1 MAGIGAV
8 SLNMVWNPAIKGSNF
23 LQASVKGIHTYAQKV
38 TKANLLQSTKFS
50 LLNRNLKQLDNHLGH
65 IRKTTAKISANP
77 IKLDI
82 KTSRTSL
89 KEARKDMTAIEHDAK
104 QVAFWTKKS
113 SENLK
118 AGANA
123 QRKTMQKKAKSSQVS
138 GSTIVGA
145 VAVASVL
152 TLPFKA
158 SIEFES
164 KMARVKALSGATD
177 KEFKALNNTALKLGA
192 TTEWSAGQVAE
203 GMQFLSMA
211 GFNANQTIS
220 AMPGLLALATAGATD
235 LATTSDIASNIMGG
249 FNIDP
254 TDTINGMSAM
264 SYVSDVLAKTI
275 TSANVDMR
283 MLGDTMK
290 YVAPVAKTAG
300 MSLQETSAMAGLL
313 GNIGIQGSMAGTT
326 LKSMVLRL
334 ASPTGK
340 ARKALSELGVSA
352 LDAQGNIRSMP
363 LLLKEVAKATENMG
377 SGDRLGFIKR
387 VFGTEPAAGINK
399 LIEQSGSGA
408 LDKYLSVVNQ
418 YKGSA
423 KKIADIQLQSTAGH
437 FKLLGSAME
446 GLSISA
452 TTGLLPA
459 IKFVTKGLTSVAS
472 KVQGFTKSF
481 PEASKWIFGL
491 GAAFVIGSVA
501 LAGFG
506 LVASGVGAGLALLA
520 SPVTAIVLGVVAI
533 GAGLVYLY
541 NKFDFV
547 SSAVDGFFSG
557 LLDGISPAVN
567 ALKSSFGGLFG
578 AIGGL
583 FNSLKPVFSFFSSAL
598 NMIGINFNNTG
609 GLIGS
614 AFGLILFP
622 IRMVV
627 KALTFVINIG
637 AMVVDGW
644 VKIGQLAGVVW
655 SGIASF
661 ISSIGIG
668 IKNTFI
674 AMFNWSPIGLIV
686 NNWGKIG
693 AYFLNIASIIKKPFV
708 SFFDWIGSK
717 FKAVFGLIDKAKS
730 VVNAPIETIK
740 SGASKLW
747 SGTKSIF
754 GFGDDKKEPIKS
766 KIPKAGVPV
775 NNVDFKPS
783 SLKEAQIAQVPLES
797 VSDVTAGAINETKS
811 FMQNNTNNTQGVN
824 QNITNHI
831 TVNAPAGGQVD
842 YEDLKIKL
850 VQAQKELSQEDT
862 DLQMQDAS

>member
-1 MAGIGAV
+1 
-8 SLNMVWNPAIKGSNF
+8 
-23 LQASVKGIHTYAQKV
+23 
-38 TKANLLQSTKFS
+38 
-50 LLNRNLKQLDNHLGH
+50 
-65 IRKTTAKISANP
+65 
-77 IKLDI
+77 
-82 KTSRTSL
+82 
-89 KEARKDMTAIEHDAK
+89 
-104 QVAFWTKKS
+104 
-113 SENLK
+113 
-118 AGANA
+118 
-123 QRKTMQKKAKSSQVS
+123 
-138 GSTIVGA
+138 
-145 VAVASVL
+145 
-152 TLPFKA
+152 
-158 SIEFES
+158 
-164 KMARVKALSGATD
+164 
-177 KEFKALNNTALKLGA
+177 
-192 TTEWSAGQVAE
+192 
-203 GMQFLSMA
+203 
-211 GFNANQTIS
+211 FNANQTIS
-220 AMPGLLALATAGATD
+220 AMPGVLALATAGATD

-254 TDTINGMSAM
+254 EDTINGMSAM

-283 MLGDTMK
+283 MLGETMK

-334 ASPTGK
+334 ASPTGQ
-340 ARKALSELGVSA
+340 AQKALSKLGVSA

-363 LLLKEVAKATENMG
+363 LLLKEVAKATEDMG

-452 TTGLLPA
+452 TTGLLPT
-459 IKFVTKGLTSVAS
+459 IKLITKGLTGVAS
-472 KVQGFTKSF
+472 KVEKFTKTF

-491 GAAFVIGSVA
+491 GAAFVVGSVA

-506 LVASGVGAGLALLA
+506 LIASGVGAGLALLA
-520 SPVTAIVLGVVAI
+520 SPVTAIVLGLVAI
-533 GAGLVYLY
+533 GAGAVYLY

-547 SSAVDGFFSG
+547 KSAVDGFFSG
-557 LLDGISPAVN
+557 LMSSVSPAVN
-567 ALKSSFGGLFG
+567 ALKSAFSGLFG

-583 FNSLKPVFSFFSSAL
+583 FNSLKPVFSFIGSAL
-598 NMIGINFNNTG
+598 SMIVINFTNTG
-609 GLIGS
+609 SLIGS
-614 AFGLILFP
+614 IFGAITFP

-627 KALTFVINIG
+627 KALTWVINIG

-644 VKIGQLAGVVW
+644 VKIGGLAGDIW
-655 SGIASF
+655 SGV
-661 ISSIGIG
+661 
-668 IKNTFI
+668 T
-674 AMFNWSPIGLIV
+674 
-686 NNWGKIG
+686 G
-693 AYFLNIASIIKKPFV
+693 AIKKPFV
-708 SFFDWIGSK
+708 SFFDWISSK

-730 VVNAPIETIK
+730 VVNAPIDAVK

-747 SGTKSIF
+747 SGTKSFF
-754 GFGDDKKEPIKS
+754 GFGNDKKEPIKN
-766 KIPKAGVPV
+766 KIPKTSVPV
-775 NNVDFKPS
+775 NNVNFKGS
-783 SLKEAQIAQVPLES
+783 SLKEAQMAQVPLES

-824 QNITNHI
+824 QNIINHI
-831 TVNAPAGGQVD
+831 TVHAPAGGQVD
-842 YEDLKIKL
+842 YEDLKMKL
-850 VQAQKELSQEDT
+850 AKAQKELAKEEQEM
-862 DLQMQDAS
+862 QMQDVS